1 MSLSQRVSVVA
12 HGRQRR
18 IDPHSSGYYRVRRR
32 VNGSLFYLLL
42 IVLALIDIIPIV
54 WVLSTSFRTDA
65 NLFDP
70 QQWIPHPFTFAH
82 YTGLFSALP
91 DIGIYIVNTLRIAVL
106 STIGRLLSCSLAGYA
121 FARLRFPGK
130 NILFLIILFTLM
142 IPSQAT
148 LIPQYALFAYVH
160 WINTPWPLIVPS
172 FFGDAF
178 ATFFF
183 RQFFAG
189 LPRELE
195 EAALIDGAGRWRIF
209 FSIIVPSSR
218 PAFLALGLLTFV
230 GQWNGFFTP
239 SVFLQTE
246 NQWVLTQGLQSLIGL
261 YNSQWGE
268 IMAGVI
274 LMSLPMAL
282 LYILVQRYFV
292 QGITFSGIK
301 G

>member
-91 DIGIYIVNTLRIAVL
+91 DIGVYIVNTLRIAVL

-172 FFGDAF
+172 FFGNAF
-178 ATFFF
+178 ATLFF